1 MDAFERFE
9 TLAGLARVEPI
20 PPLDVTQRVLG
31 GIRRA
36 ERASAVQW
44 VLPVVSGLSA
54 VAAAVVAVLA
64 LQAWDM
70 LTDPLAGI
78 FSSLTVVIQ

>member
-9 TLAGLARVEPI
+9 ALAGLARAEPV
-20 PPLDVTQRVLG
+20 PRLDVTQRVLW

-36 ERASAVQW
+36 ERANAFPW

-64 LQAWDM
+64 LQAWDV
-70 LTDPLAGI
+70 LTDPLVGI
-78 FSSLTVVIQ
+78 FNPLSAVIQ